1 MINLGERLAL
11 NLGDL
16 TIRQTKEHID
26 GEVGMVLVREA
37 TPIAVS
43 SISQGLDDYFVCFDE
58 EHPAPEQYQR
68 AITAAEG
75 QIGIVQMQSL
85 GKAEQRKGINYQDIL
100 TQHWLSITE
109 RVGLKVQFYLP
120 GSLSFWQVPEMVDQM
135 QDMNMQPP
143 TSGCLRANYDQ
154 VAKRNGFHYDADSGL
169 FLR

>member
-1 MINLGERLAL
+1 MIGLEEHLVRDIGN
-11 NLGDL
+11 L
-16 TIRQTKEHID
+16 TIRQTKEHVD
-26 GEVGMVLVREA
+26 GDVGIALVREA
-37 TPIAVS
+37 IPIAVS
-43 SISQGLDDYFVCFDE
+43 SISQGLHDYFVCFDE
-58 EHPAPEQYQR
+58 EHPTSEHYQR
-68 AITAAEG
+68 AISAAEG

-85 GKAEQRKGINYQDIL
+85 GKAKQRKGINYQDIL
-100 TQHWLSITE
+100 TQHWISTAESVGL
-109 RVGLKVQFYLP
+109 RVGFYLP